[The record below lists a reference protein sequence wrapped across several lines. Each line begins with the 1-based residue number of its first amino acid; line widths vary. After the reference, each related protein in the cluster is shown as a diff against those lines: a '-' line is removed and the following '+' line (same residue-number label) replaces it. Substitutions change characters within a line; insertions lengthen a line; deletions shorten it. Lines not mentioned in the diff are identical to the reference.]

1 MLRKRIFY
9 IQVFPDHFAGRV
21 VGEDRWV
28 RRDCH
33 ALDNTRGDPDFSRIR
48 EVLRSL
54 VKELA
59 PGFSPR
65 KPTALLHFIPEHYQ
79 PTQRQL
85 ELFKS
90 TAEQAGISSCWLS
103 KWEKPNTDRELTNV
117 FRAL

>member
-1 MLRKRIFY
+1 MQLFS
-9 IQVFPDHFAGRV
+9 DHFIGRV
-21 VGEDRWV
+21 VGEDKSA

-33 ALDNTRGDPDFSRIR
+33 ALENSRGDPDFSRIR
-48 EVLRSL
+48 ETLSSL

-59 PGFSPR
+59 LGFSLR
-65 KPTALLHFIPEHYQ
+65 KPAALMHFLPEHYQ

-90 TAEQAGISSCWLS
+90 TAERSGISFCWLS
-103 KWEKPNTDRELTNV
+103 KWETANTDKELANV

>member
-1 MLRKRIFY
+1 VFRKRILY
-9 IQVFPDHFAGRV
+9 IQVFPDHLMGRV
-21 VGEDRWV
+21 VGEDRRT

-48 EVLRSL
+48 ETLKSL

-59 PGFSPR
+59 PGFSFR
-65 KPTALLHFIPEHYQ
+65 RPTALLHFIPEHYQ

-90 TAEQAGISSCWLS
+90 TAERSGISSCWLS
-103 KWEKPNTDRELTNV
+103 KWETPNTDRELTNV